1 MKKRKPLATHRS
13 RSASVATRLRK
24 KILSGELHD
33 GDQPH
38 KGGLA
43 SEFDLREAPVKQAIR
58 QLEAEGLVKTFAH
71 RELWSPRFPRKKSE
85 NFSRSA
91 ACLNAK
97 FFVFRSRYLTEGDLD
112 KADSVLNAFDKALLH
127 DRDARVWGRMNA
139 HFHSALYIRA
149 NRPHFLS
156 LIEMINN
163 HGERYTR
170 LQLYLTR
177 GFERARE
184 EHRML
189 LDLCRKRDVD
199 AACTLLDAHIRH
211 AGLSLK
217 DYLGSQR
224 GNLQSR
230 AV

>member
-33 GDQPH
+33 GDQLH

-71 RELWSPRFPRKKSE
+71 RGAVVSALSSEEIGELFEIRGLLECEVLRLSIP
-85 NFSRSA
+85 
-91 ACLNAK
+91 
-97 FFVFRSRYLTEGDLD
+97 YLTEGDLD

>member
-1 MKKRKPLATHRS
+1 MKKKKSPIAGRA
-13 RSASVATRLRK
+13 RSAAVATRLRE
-24 KILSGELHD
+24 KILSGELQD
-33 GDQPH
+33 GDQLGR
-38 KGGLA
+38 GGVA
-43 SEFDLREAPVKQAIR
+43 PEFDVSRTPVKQAIR
-58 QLEAEGLVKTFAH
+58 QLEAEGLIKVMA
-71 RELWSPRFPRKKSE
+71 
-85 NFSRSA
+85 NRSA
-91 ACLNAK
+91 VVSPLSSEEIGEL
-97 FFVFRSRYLTEGDLD
+97 FEIRSLLECEVLRLSIPFLTDADLD
-112 KADSVLNAFDKALLH
+112 KADAVLGTLDRALLH

-139 HFHSALYIRA
+139 NFHSALYARA

-163 HGERYTR
+163 NGERYTR

-199 AACTLLDAHIRH
+199 AACTLLEAHIRH

-224 GNLQSR
+224 GDLQAR